1 MEKQQD
7 PGLIT
12 GIAGLLA
19 VGAAMDYMSNEGR
32 NIQKAIE
39 WYHWLSSL
47 DLITTPAEIAAQQ
60 SVAPAVVGTGLSP
73 LAQLGVIVGF
83 IVVGAVVVLALGI
96 KARGGGKNATAQA
109 QTSPPDEPFDKAA
122 SLARKQL
129 ASAVGPTVGLP
140 KQRTSLVR
148 KGARLVR

>member
-96 KARGGGKNATAQA
+96 KARGGSRNATVQPNEKS
-109 QTSPPDEPFDKAA
+109 Q
-122 SLARKQL
+122 
-129 ASAVGPTVGLP
+129 PTFKSDRSIIG
-140 KQRTSLVR
+140 RG
-148 KGARLVR
+148 GARRVE